1 MLFNIHMNKNTYIA
15 LSIVI
20 VFGIFLWVF
29 LSSEKEKT
37 PGTGP
42 ATVSTLSVSNVTS
55 PALAVLAGTKVIN
68 WKTSNYPANA
78 GVNISLIRKISDSPK
93 EFTLVRTL
101 ATDTSND
108 GEELW
113 IPQSGEDTDDLFIEV
128 TCSSTYQFNSGCSLS
143 SDPIK
148 V

>member
-15 LSIVI
+15 LSIII

-29 LSSEKEKT
+29 LSSKKEET

-55 PALAVLAGTKVIN
+55 PALAVLAGTQVIN
-68 WKTSNYPANA
+68 WKTSNYPANV
-78 GVNISLIRKISDSPK
+78 GVNINLIRKISDSPT

-101 ATDTSND
+101 ATDTLND
-108 GEELW
+108 GEESW

-128 TCSSTYQFNSGCSLS
+128 ICSSTYQFNSGCSLS